1 MRRKEGFK
9 GQRTFV
15 IPEYI
20 IRELREEPHSRLL
33 YITDIGYY
41 PKAVDHYRSRPQ
53 GCSQYILMYCVE
65 GGGWIS
71 VDSKRHE
78 VKANQYFI
86 IPANKP
92 HSYASHTSDPWT
104 IYWVHYSGDHASYY
118 STAYESVRS
127 ISPSNID
134 RIEDRLLLFEEMIH
148 NLEMGY
154 SIDNLNYANICL
166 SHFLASFCY
175 LTQFRQLRSMK
186 EAGMVELSIGFMK
199 NNLHNKLNLEN
210 LADEAGL
217 STSHYSLAFKQKTGR
232 APVDYLIQL
241 KVQKACQLLDHS
253 NLRIKE
259 IAVQVG
265 YDDAYYFSRI
275 FKKLMNV
282 SPKEYRA
289 DSKG

>member
-20 IRELREEPHSRLL
+20 LQELQQEPHSRML
-33 YITDIGYY
+33 YMTDIGYY
-41 PKAVDHYRSRPQ
+41 PKAIDHYRTRPA
-53 GCSQYILMYCVE
+53 GCSQYILMYCT
-65 GGGWIS
+65 GGSGWIS
-71 VDSKRHE
+71 VDSKKHE

-92 HSYASHTSDPWT
+92 HSYASSPSDPWT
-104 IYWVHYSGDHASYY
+104 IYWVHYTGINAPSYSSGH
-118 STAYESVRS
+118 ESVHS
-127 ISPSNID
+127 ITPSDID

-166 SHFLASFCY
+166 SHFLASFSY
-175 LTQFRQLRSMK
+175 LAQFRQLRNVK
-186 EAGMVELSIGFMK
+186 EADMVQRSIGFMK
-199 NNLHNKLNLEN
+199 SNLHKKLSLVD

-217 STSHYSLAFKQKTGR
+217 SSSHYSLAFRQKTGR

-253 NLRIKE
+253 NQRVKE

-282 SPKEYRA
+282 SPKDYRA